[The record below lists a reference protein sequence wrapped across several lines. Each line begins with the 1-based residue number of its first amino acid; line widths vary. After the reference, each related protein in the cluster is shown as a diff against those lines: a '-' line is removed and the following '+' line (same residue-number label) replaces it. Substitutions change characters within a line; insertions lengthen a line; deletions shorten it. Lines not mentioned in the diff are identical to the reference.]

1 MFCPC
6 VAGWLIPRI
15 CRDFPRL
22 MPLPREEIRRCW
34 IDETFVLRW
43 WKMKTYEKMRLKPLG
58 CAGKLQISSR
68 ANFWFVLAVLQTDN
82 VFSWH
87 LQQLWQMFSSF
98 LHRFRKNEY
107 LRKAF
112 RARLWKVQE
121 DLRHSQLKNMNI
133 FIRKNPSYL
142 VAWVE
147 FLWFLSFLWVFLVV
161 ELLKVKSH
169 RLECLSR
176 FPEVFQLEI
185 SVWIQKRQSFSS
197 HLLLRFA
204 PL

>member
-1 MFCPC
+1 
-6 VAGWLIPRI
+6 
-15 CRDFPRL
+15 
-22 MPLPREEIRRCW
+22 
-34 IDETFVLRW
+34 
-43 WKMKTYEKMRLKPLG
+43 MKLKPLG

-68 ANFWFVLAVLQTDN
+68 ANFWFVLAVLPTDN
-82 VFSWH
+82 VFSSH
-87 LQQLWQMFSSF
+87 LQQSSQMSSSF

-107 LRKAF
+107 SRKAF
-112 RARLWKVQE
+112 RAHLWTVQE
-121 DLRHSQLKNMNI
+121 DLRHSQLKNINR
-133 FIRKNPSYL
+133 FIRENLSYL
-142 VAWVE
+142 VAWGE

-161 ELLKVKSH
+161 ESLKVTSH

-185 SVWIQKRQSFSS
+185 SVWIQKRRSFSS